1 MIYRAF
7 ALLCWRAGKRE
18 LVESSPDLSAAF
30 VISMCS
36 ILLVDDD
43 SSVLLTLSIALRR
56 CGHEVTVAGDGQQA
70 LNQLH
75 RQNFD
80 AMISDIRMPGMSG
93 LELAAHVKKLKNPPR
108 IILTSAHYDPSLKPN
123 PAEIAE
129 AFLQKPLEIAALC
142 RQLENTPKVR
152 KSFRTHRERT
162 LRRVKRLS
170 RHRSTA

>member
-1 MIYRAF
+1 
-7 ALLCWRAGKRE
+7 
-18 LVESSPDLSAAF
+18 
-30 VISMCS
+30 MCS

-56 CGHEVTVAGDGQQA
+56 CGHNVTVAGDGQQA
-70 LNQLH
+70 LNHLR
-75 RQNFD
+75 RQKFD

-93 LELAAHVKKLKNPPR
+93 LELAANVQEMENPPR

-129 AFLQKPLEIAALC
+129 AFLQKPIEIGVLC
-142 RQLENTPKVR
+142 RQLER
-152 KSFRTHRERT
+152 KPRTRTSFRRHRDRT

-170 RHRSTA
+170 RQRLMA